1 MKFFLVCPKD
11 FVILGFTLKNIFS
24 MALLRMM
31 TTTNPETGASVVG
44 GSAFYVYNTD
54 NINWLT
60 LASKTG
66 TTASSVFAY
75 QLPNGGIGIAA
86 VKGSVGA
93 IVTAAG
99 ASTVTA

>member
-1 MKFFLVCPKD
+1 
-11 FVILGFTLKNIFS
+11 
-24 MALLRMM
+24 M
-31 TTTNPETGASVVG
+31 TTQNPETGASVVG
-44 GSAFYVYNTD
+44 GSAFFVYNTD
-54 NINWLT
+54 NIKWLT

-66 TTASSVFAY
+66 TIASSVFGY
-75 QLPNGGIGIAA
+75 QLQNGATGIAA

>member
-1 MKFFLVCPKD
+1 
-11 FVILGFTLKNIFS
+11 

-31 TTTNPETGASVVG
+31 TTQDPATGASVVG
-44 GSAFYVYNTD
+44 GSAFFLYNTD

-66 TTASSVFAY
+66 TTASSVFEY
-75 QLPNGGIGIAA
+75 RLQNGGRGVAA

-93 IVTAAG
+93 IIAQVG
-99 ASTVTA
+99 ASTVPG

>member
-1 MKFFLVCPKD
+1 
-11 FVILGFTLKNIFS
+11 

-44 GSAFYVYNTD
+44 GSAPFVYNTD

-66 TTASSVFAY
+66 TIASSVFAY
-75 QLPNGGIGIAA
+75 RLENGATGIAA

-93 IVTAAG
+93 ITTAA
-99 ASTVTA
+99 AVTNVAG